1 MRKFFVVL
9 VWVMGLGLAAL
20 FAKDIVRGV
29 KNVIAINHFTP
40 VEVNNAPTS
49 KLIQFRIYTIFY
61 DSPLIYQ
68 QRRIII
74 NLFFNPVTN
83 SQGSLD
89 KPRYYNPYIHPM

>member
-40 VEVNNAPTS
+40 VSYTHLTLPT
-49 KLIQFRIYTIFY
+49 IA
-61 DSPLIYQ
+61 
-68 QRRIII
+68 
-74 NLFFNPVTN
+74 
-83 SQGSLD
+83 
-89 KPRYYNPYIHPM
+89 

>member
-40 VEVNNAPTS
+40 VEVNNAPTGWHQDLCCYMGHRT
-49 KLIQFRIYTIFY
+49 KRILRIERKE
-61 DSPLIYQ
+61 YQ
-68 QRRIII
+68 
-74 NLFFNPVTN
+74 T
-83 SQGSLD
+83 
-89 KPRYYNPYIHPM
+89 Y